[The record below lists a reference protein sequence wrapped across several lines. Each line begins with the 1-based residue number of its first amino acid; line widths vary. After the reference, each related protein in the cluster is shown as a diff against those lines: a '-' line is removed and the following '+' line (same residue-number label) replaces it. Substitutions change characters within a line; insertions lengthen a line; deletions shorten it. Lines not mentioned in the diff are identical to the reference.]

1 MTTVSFDVPDESLRA
16 LHTTPEHAGQII
28 RLAAAMY
35 WYGRSEIT
43 LGTAAGFAG
52 LSQAEFMRALKT
64 AEQDTFVF
72 DPADFERELA
82 YLAERRRSSDA
93 ADT

>member
-1 MTTVSFDVPDESLRA
+1 MTTVSFDVPEESLRA
-16 LHTTPEHAGQII
+16 LHTTPEHAGQVI

-64 AEQDTFVF
+64 AGQDTFVF
-72 DPADFERELA
+72 DPEDFEKELTF
-82 YLAERRRSSDA
+82 LKERRASDA
-93 ADT
+93 SGG

>member
-1 MTTVSFDVPDESLRA
+1 MTTLSFHVPEESLRA
-16 LHTTPEHAGQII
+16 LHTTPEHAGQIT

-43 LGTAAGFAG
+43 LGTAANFAG
-52 LSQAEFMRALKT
+52 MSQAEFMHALKT
-64 AEQDTFVF
+64 AGQDTFVF

-82 YLAERRRSSDA
+82 YLAKRRSSNA
-93 ADT
+93 PGG